1 MAEVMLQLG
10 DYPFGIDTAA
20 YQRLRRVAE
29 YRWPAQDRIGRDPAL
44 QYVGPGRQRID
55 LAGVIYPGEFGTP
68 DQVARMRSE
77 AGKGAPLLLVAAP
90 EANQGVILGY
100 WVITR
105 IEETG
110 TEHLPGGAPRRID
123 FRMELGY
130 YGEDSPVRR

>member
-44 QYVGPGRQRID
+44 QYVGPGRQRIE

-68 DQVARMRSE
+68 DQVERMRDE
-77 AGKGAPLLLVAAP
+77 AGKGEPLLLVAAP
-90 EANQGVILGY
+90 EAHQGVIMGY
-100 WVITR
+100 WVVTR
-105 IEETG
+105 IDETG
-110 TEHLPGGAPRRID
+110 TEHLPGGTPRRLD
-123 FRMELGY
+123 FRLELAF
-130 YGEDSPVRR
+130 YGEDAPR